1 MDRRQNPRV
10 TALLPVRIW
19 GVDAYAQPFMQLAS
33 MKNISRS
40 GASLQGI
47 CRQVRPG
54 QVLEVQLD
62 QQKAEF
68 RVLWVGK
75 IGSSSQGEIGLERV
89 ASEPCIWDMNL
100 ENCSQ
105 FVGMG

>member
-1 MDRRQNPRV
+1 MDRRRSPRV

-19 GVDAYAQPFMQLAS
+19 GVDAYAQPFMQMAS

-40 GASLQGI
+40 GASLQGV

-62 QQKAEF
+62 QQTAEF
-68 RVLWVGK
+68 RVLWVGQT
-75 IGSSSQGEIGLERV
+75 GPSGQGEIGIERV
-89 ASEPCIWDMNL
+89 ATEPCIFDVDL
-100 ENCSQ
+100 ERCSQ